1 MPQNKKFL
9 AQKEKEDRQKRIII
23 IATIA
28 VLVVVIGLVVY
39 GVVDRYFF
47 QARTPI
53 IELENQTI
61 TADQFEQLVRWSRR
75 NLIIEIDQILMTFQ
89 QLGGSPEIYSYFE
102 QQLSVSISQLQQP
115 LLVGQEVLQGMLD
128 DIVLMVEAE
137 KMGIVIDEDMIDQ
150 EIQEAFGYFIY
161 GTPTPQVSQELA
173 AEVDP
178 TSTPQSGSDNPDP
191 TATPILVPTEYTEDL
206 FNDNYQEFLNGLKD
220 NGIVEKTIR
229 EIVKISLIR
238 QTLLEKVAAGVDQT
252 QEQVWARHILV
263 EDQQTALDIV
273 EKLAAGED
281 FEALALE
288 YSIDESNKESGG
300 DLGWFARGRMVPAFE
315 TAAFALEVGQISAPV
330 QTDFGWHILESLGK
344 DDLLLDQAA
353 YDQLKNEFFANWI
366 QEKRSESDPYINE
379 EWAKYVPSEP
389 VLPLE
394 YLNYIQSLSVGQ
406 PQVPPI
412 SPVE

>member
-102 QQLSVSISQLQQP
+102 QQLSISISQLQQP

-137 KMGIVIDEDMIDQ
+137 KMGIGIDEDMIDQ
-150 EIQEAFGYFIY
+150 EIQEAFGYFIN

-238 QTLLEKVAAGVDQT
+238 QALLEKVAAGVNQT

-315 TAAFALEVGQISAPV
+315 TAAFALEVGQISDPV

-406 PQVPPI
+406 PQVPQI

>member
-102 QQLSVSISQLQQP
+102 QQLSISISQLQQP

-150 EIQEAFGYFIY
+150 EIQEAFGYFIN

-315 TAAFALEVGQISAPV
+315 TAAFALEVGQISDPV

>member
-39 GVVDRYFF
+39 GVVDRYIF

-102 QQLSVSISQLQQP
+102 QQLSISISQLQQP

-150 EIQEAFGYFIY
+150 EIQEAFGYFIN

-173 AEVDP
+173 VEVDP
-178 TSTPQSGSDNPDP
+178 TSTPQTGSDNPDP

-238 QTLLEKVAAGVDQT
+238 QALLEKVAAGVDQT

-315 TAAFALEVGQISAPV
+315 TAAFALEVGQISDPV

-406 PQVPPI
+406 PQVPQI